1 MVLCILSIS
10 RNIPPWLDAQNKTA
24 TSAPLEMIVFHSN
37 KKNWFRG
44 EIQIGLSF
52 RKGKDRQVNLP
63 FKGKGPFKCRT
74 RIAYSLGRIC
84 EAIAKQ
90 TRTLFYLVFSF
101 DFLNHRNF
109 FEFSLSSNLAPP
121 FDDHALFVFSQRF
134 SGISRG
140 TFTASSGDCKV
151 LLIIKTSL
159 VGAADQRRGCA
170 ANLVC
175 MYLASKSRPL
185 AASPYWACTIAQRG
199 KEGY

>member
-1 MVLCILSIS
+1 M
-10 RNIPPWLDAQNKTA
+10 
-24 TSAPLEMIVFHSN
+24 
-37 KKNWFRG
+37 
-44 EIQIGLSF
+44 SF
-52 RKGKDRQVNLP
+52 RKRKDRQVNLP

-74 RIAYSLGRIC
+74 RIASSLGRIC

-90 TRTLFYLVFSF
+90 TRNLFYIVFSF

-151 LLIIKTSL
+151 LLIIKL
-159 VGAADQRRGCA
+159 PLLGRLINAAAAARQISYACILRR
-170 ANLVC
+170 
-175 MYLASKSRPL
+175 SRGR
-185 AASPYWACTIAQRG
+185 SPPVHTEHAQRG